1 MEVEVERGVTRYMY
15 GMDVMYTMVW
25 HAPMHTICKTTYAQI
40 TMEPKCCTQTT
51 ETAIQDFGPATS
63 QQHEPNLTSSHL
75 GTHPIV
81 NVVLQM
87 AVADPELEVFEHVT
101 VFHDVKRVEDIK
113 VLLLGENKQ
122 VVHQLLKRHG
132 SGDVVVRVSRV
143 QHIVLLMPN
152 DRRW

>member
-1 MEVEVERGVTRYMY
+1 MMHHKICGSGSGKGSDKVHVY

-87 AVADPELEVFEHVT
+87 AITDPKLEVLKHTT
-101 VFHDVKRVEDIK
+101 VFHDVERIEHIEVEAAHPRAM
-113 VLLLGENKQ
+113 L
-122 VVHQLLKRHG
+122 
-132 SGDVVVRVSRV
+132 S
-143 QHIVLLMPN
+143 
-152 DRRW
+152 